1 MLKLCLVRLV
11 YKKDDSNKIKN
22 YRPVSLLNG
31 FSKVY
36 ERFLYDSLS
45 TSIDKKLSK
54 FVSTYRKS
62 YSSNHIL
69 LKLIEEWR
77 KSLDDRN
84 IIVAM
89 LMDLF
94 KSVWLY
100 FLWFVVAKIHPNGLF
115 IYSYLKR
122 REWNGKKRYWESV
135 KDAFIRSI

>member
-1 MLKLCLVRLV
+1 MLKLCLVRLA

-36 ERFLYDSLS
+36 ERFLFDSLS
-45 TSIDKKLSK
+45 TSIDTKLSR

-69 LKLIEEWR
+69 LKLIDEW
-77 KSLDDRN
+77 KKLLDDRN
-84 IIVAM
+84 IIVAV

-94 KSVWLY
+94 KSV
-100 FLWFVVAKIHPNGLF
+100 
-115 IYSYLKR
+115 
-122 REWNGKKRYWESV
+122 
-135 KDAFIRSI
+135 

>member
-45 TSIDKKLSK
+45 ISIDKKLSK
-54 FVSTYRKS
+54 FLSTYRKS

-94 KSVWLY
+94 KSV
-100 FLWFVVAKIHPNGLF
+100 
-115 IYSYLKR
+115 
-122 REWNGKKRYWESV
+122 
-135 KDAFIRSI
+135 

>member
-69 LKLIEEWR
+69 LKLTEEWR

-122 REWNGKKRYWESV
+122 REWNDKKRYWESV

>member
-11 YKKDDSNKIKN
+11 YNKDDSNKIKN

-94 KSVWLY
+94 KSV
-100 FLWFVVAKIHPNGLF
+100 
-115 IYSYLKR
+115 
-122 REWNGKKRYWESV
+122 
-135 KDAFIRSI
+135 